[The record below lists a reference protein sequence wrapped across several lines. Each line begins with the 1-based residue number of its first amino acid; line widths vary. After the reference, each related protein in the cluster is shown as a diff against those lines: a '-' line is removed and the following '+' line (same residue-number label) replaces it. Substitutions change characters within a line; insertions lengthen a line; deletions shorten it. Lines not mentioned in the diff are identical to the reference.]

1 MKFFKNLFGFL
12 VFVSVSISF
21 SMPASAQADQILK
34 VSTIERKP
42 FSFQQDGEWT
52 GFSVE
57 LWQKIATSLGRESV
71 FVGNDTF
78 KEMLDSVESGRVD
91 LAAANISVTS
101 ARETVMDFSRPIFD
115 SGLLIL
121 AESDS
126 SPSMFAAFL
135 NKKLWSWVGSAI
147 LLFILAGLLIS
158 IFERRHDHF
167 VNRGKRDRLRE
178 GFWWSVSVVTN
189 ASFTIFTPFSFAGR
203 FLAYLLILVGLFMVS
218 GFVAQITAT
227 LTVQELRSQIDGV
240 NDLRGKSVGTT
251 AASTSSRFLQSQ
263 SIQHQAYDT
272 LNEMFE
278 ALENGEVETVVHDA
292 PILAYYASTNS
303 TGRFQTAGRVFNPE
317 KLGFALPQG
326 SLQTERIN
334 REILRLRENGEYQAL
349 VSKWFGSN
357 YQ

>member
-1 MKFFKNLFGFL
+1 MLGGKPSL
-12 VFVSVSISF
+12 
-21 SMPASAQADQILK
+21 AQVENILK

-42 FSFQQDGEWT
+42 FAFQVGGEWQ
-52 GFSVE
+52 GFSID
-57 LWQKIATSLGRESV
+57 LWNKIAESLDRETIYL
-71 FVGNDTF
+71 GHTTF
-78 KEMLDSVESGRVD
+78 QDMLKSVENGEVD

-121 AESDS
+121 TETDG

-135 NKKLWSWVGSAI
+135 NRKLWSWIGSAV
-147 LLFILAGLLIS
+147 LLFLLAGIAIS
-158 IFERRHDHF
+158 VFEHRNVHF
-167 VNRGKRDRLRE
+167 QGRGKGDRFRE

-189 ASFTIFTPFSFAGR
+189 ASFTIFTPFTLAGR
-203 FLAYLLILVGLFMVS
+203 MLSYLLILVGLFMVS

-227 LTVQELRSQIDGV
+227 LTVQELRSQVSDL

-251 AASTSSRFLQSQ
+251 SASTSSRYLTSQ
-263 SIQHQAYDT
+263 SIQHHAYDT
-272 LNEMFE
+272 INEMFA
-278 ALENGEVETVVHDA
+278 ALESGEVTAVIHDA
-292 PILAYYASTNS
+292 PILAYYASTNGN
-303 TGRFQTAGRVFNPE
+303 GRYQTVGRVFNPE

-334 REILRLRENGEYQAL
+334 REILRLRENGEFQAL
-349 VSKWFGSN
+349 VRKWFGIS